1 MILMGE
7 TSPSSV
13 LSYTVIV
20 ALLKLFTN
28 ISLLSVSTNISS
40 GPRSPVFGP
49 PMVLMGETS
58 PSSLLLYTVTV
69 SFSKLVINISL
80 FPVSTKIPKGLKSS
94 VFAPTLLIGVALP
107 LALASKTEILFPKT
121 LATNILRLLEV
132 LGGVGVGGEESPFPP
147 PLQPSTK
154 IRGDKI
160 ETKKTT
166 MKTFLKFTFKKFD
179 FITSSS
185 SIQFNT
191 NCL

>member
-1 MILMGE
+1 MFTGPKSPVFAPPIVLRGD
-7 TSPSSV
+7 TSPASV
-13 LSYTVIV
+13 LLYTVIV
-20 ALLKLFTN
+20 LLSKLVTN
-28 ISLLSVSTNISS
+28 ISWFT
-40 GPRSPVFGP
+40 
-49 PMVLMGETS
+49 E
-58 PSSLLLYTVTV
+58 
-69 SFSKLVINISL
+69 
-80 FPVSTKIPKGLKSS
+80 STKIPDGVKSS
-94 VFAPTLLIGVALP
+94 VFDPMLLIGATFPLSSAL
-107 LALASKTEILFPKT
+107 KTEILFPKT

-132 LGGVGVGGEESPFPP
+132 LGGVGVGGEESPFPPP